1 MSRNFAFKR
10 ISVKRV
16 TGQDFLDKKRIKT
29 KFLPNLNGKLRGQM
43 TEYEIYIHG
52 IGYFNAYAGLTIE
65 LAAALICGTLIGI
78 DREARHK
85 SAGLR
90 TNILIS
96 VGAMLYTATSIMN
109 TAGEMVGGPIDPNR
123 VMAQIVSG
131 IGFLGAG
138 AIIQSRGGITG
149 LTTAA
154 SIWIVAALGATAGSG
169 HVFEALV
176 FSLMVFLI
184 LRNSNY
190 LLKLIPKYAKP
201 RLYSL
206 QLLSIGEV
214 IDDLENN
221 IEIDRYDIKDKGSRV
236 IDASKN
242 LTLTHI
248 LISESSKNMIRI
260 AKKCRRIVQ
269 VQKVSFVHYRGS
281 ESPDD
286 DNDDEYFDN

>member
-1 MSRNFAFKR
+1 
-10 ISVKRV
+10 
-16 TGQDFLDKKRIKT
+16 
-29 KFLPNLNGKLRGQM
+29 
-43 TEYEIYIHG
+43 
-52 IGYFNAYAGLTIE
+52 
-65 LAAALICGTLIGI
+65 
-78 DREARHK
+78 
-85 SAGLR
+85 
-90 TNILIS
+90 
-96 VGAMLYTATSIMN
+96 MN

>member
-1 MSRNFAFKR
+1 
-10 ISVKRV
+10 
-16 TGQDFLDKKRIKT
+16 
-29 KFLPNLNGKLRGQM
+29 M

-184 LRNSNY
+184 LRNSMGIRNV
-190 LLKLIPKYAKP
+190 LILAFILP
-201 RLYSL
+201 
-206 QLLSIGEV
+206 
-214 IDDLENN
+214 
-221 IEIDRYDIKDKGSRV
+221 IK
-236 IDASKN
+236 
-242 LTLTHI
+242 
-248 LISESSKNMIRI
+248 
-260 AKKCRRIVQ
+260 
-269 VQKVSFVHYRGS
+269 
-281 ESPDD
+281 
-286 DNDDEYFDN
+286 